1 MKEFIKILFDIL
13 FIIVVSGIAFV
24 MIIVFSIINICEY
37 LTGPRNV

>member
-24 MIIVFSIINICEY
+24 MIIVFSLIAICEY
-37 LTGPRNV
+37 LIRPKKG